1 MTPEELQAALPVD
14 MHPYAY
20 VLMHPP
26 TNGAGSPPA
35 TFEPD
40 EINSLCRHLERQGFR
55 PVEEPLDRYD
65 PPQTGPIHPHN
76 PGQWRSKKMPA
87 PKRADPYAHIRAQLA
102 ALPGPAQ
109 VELLREAVDAPST
122 TTPPEEES

>member
-1 MTPEELQAALPVD
+1 VTPEELQAALPAN

-26 TNGAGSPPA
+26 TNGAGSTPA

-40 EINSLCRHLERQGFR
+40 EINSFCRHLERLGFR
-55 PVEEPLDRYD
+55 PVEESL
-65 PPQTGPIHPHN
+65 HPHN

-87 PKRADPYAHIRAQLA
+87 PKRADPYSHIRAQLA
-102 ALPGPAQ
+102 ALPGAAQ
-109 VELLREAVDAPST
+109 LELLQEVVDAPT
-122 TTPPEEES
+122 TTEPPEET